1 MGARRL
7 MLLRHAKS
15 SWRGDG
21 GDHERPLN
29 ARGEAAAKRIATYLA
44 DQPLPDLVLCS
55 TATRARATLASLGA
69 VITCKTR
76 FERPLYLAPKE
87 RLLERL
93 RVIEPEWQRPLL
105 IAHNPGLQ
113 DLAAMLAS
121 EADRA
126 LGERIAGKFPT
137 AALATFDLRPG
148 DWEVFG
154 PSQVLAAT
162 LVTPKT
168 LT

>member
-1 MGARRL
+1 MDARRL

-15 SWRGDG
+15 SWRGHE

-29 ARGEAAAKRIATYLA
+29 ARGEAAARLLA
-44 DQPLPDLVLCS
+44 AHLAGEPAIDLVLCS
-55 TATRARATLASLGA
+55 TAARAQATLAGLASALD
-69 VITCKTR
+69 CETR
-76 FERPLYLAPKE
+76 FERALYLVPEA

-93 RVIEPEWQRPLL
+93 RAIEPEYGRVLV

-113 DLAAMLAS
+113 YLAAMLAA
-121 EADRA
+121 EADRSLA
-126 LGERIAGKFPT
+126 ERILAKFPT

-148 DWEVFG
+148 DWEVLG

-162 LVTPKT
+162 LVTPKS
-168 LT
+168 LA